1 MEVVRRFFK
10 SLDNLSVPAFHIKA
24 NAEDAAIV
32 IHGYS
37 SSKDEILGFAYSI
50 AEKGIDSFAID
61 LRGHGDNENLLDE
74 DVLNDVEGVIK
85 EVRGDYRRIYTIG
98 HSLGGL
104 LSLCASSDFA
114 FAISPPLTSKLLHE
128 PKFMLRLNS
137 CKVQEKDPYVLFRI
151 LEKLNPPQR
160 ESKAVI
166 FYGSGESKGI
176 KMAIENWSKGRDVEI
191 FEVSDKQAV
200 MPDID
205 ADAEKLRNYLPN
217 FVSHLAIATSNEIIK
232 KIKF

>member
-10 SLDNLSVPAFHIKA
+10 SLDELSVPAFYIKA
-24 NAEDAAIV
+24 NAEHAALV

-37 SSKDEILGFAYSI
+37 SSKDEMLGFAYSI
-50 AEKGIDSFAID
+50 AEKGIDTFAID
-61 LRGHGDNENLLDE
+61 LRGHGDNENPLDE

-85 EVRGDYRRIYTIG
+85 EIRKSYKRVYTIG

-104 LSLCASSDFA
+104 LSLCSSSDFA
-114 FAISPPLTSKLLHE
+114 FAISPPLTSKLLPE

-137 CKVQEKDPYVLFRI
+137 CKVREKDSQVLFRI
-151 LEKLNPPQR
+151 LEKLNPPKR
-160 ESKAVI
+160 DGNAVI

-176 KMAIENWSKGRDVEI
+176 KMAIENWAKGKNVEI
-191 FEVSDKQAV
+191 MEIADKRAFMLDV
-200 MPDID
+200 D
-205 ADAEKLRNYLPN
+205 ADAEKLKSYLPN
-217 FVSHLAIATSNEIIK
+217 FISHLAIATSNEIVK